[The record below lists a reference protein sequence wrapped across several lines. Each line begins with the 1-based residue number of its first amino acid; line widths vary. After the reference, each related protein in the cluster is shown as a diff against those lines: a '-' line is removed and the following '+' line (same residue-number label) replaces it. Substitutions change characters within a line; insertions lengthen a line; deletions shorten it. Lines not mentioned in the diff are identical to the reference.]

1 MKSTLTPYWAQ
12 LISLSLVAAVAAG
25 CSKKKNND
33 DDGGGPNPDTEITAV
48 EAADDGLTVTVMYK
62 DKNDNSDVSFK
73 CQVEQT
79 QAEKGAA
86 PEWTDCDP
94 AGLIV
99 DVSPQGRYTF
109 RVKAFAGGIEDLS
122 PASRVYVAKGQ
133 APQGAAETQQFGA
146 IILNKGDLGSVYTKD
161 KVSLHF
167 GVSGNVKMED
177 IRFEYDQT
185 GKGWERTSASSADI
199 LTMTD
204 LVDGAEYQ
212 VAVRA
217 VNKATNAIGG
227 VDSVKFSVKLAGA
240 VSVTSSMD
248 LTANKTG
255 TAQLSLA
262 AANGEVSTTSCALDG
277 AAAGSCAEYIP
288 TLNLDEMAAGSHRL
302 VVQALDA
309 SGKSLGSTTVNFCA
323 QSCVTA
329 SRPVV
334 AQPQIMSLGDFYSL
348 KIPDGMH
355 VTEYSSTKNFTGG
368 TTGQLQFYRIRSNS
382 DPFYIGNYKCDGNF
396 DTIVPSSSPRGQVYD
411 YCYSTFPRTNADE
424 FYKWLTS
431 YGLANNHIEIAS
443 DADKITNEE
452 HERIVLNVFDRD
464 YEFMHGRSR
473 FEQLC
478 MNARG
483 EIVQTPNI
491 AWIDNFWTERVRARM
506 VICKVTFANSIAGN
520 GLPTL
525 DPEIWR
531 NVWWVG
537 SFFVDSTGEDLPRN
551 ECFWNDW
558 QSDLKHGNPVDYHPE
573 FCGNFKNPSLLEVTY
588 ISKTPYPSAE
598 WFAQEAQM
606 RIRPILKELTPVFQ

>member
-12 LISLSLVAAVAAG
+12 LISLSLVATFAAG
-25 CSKKKNND
+25 CSKKKSD
-33 DDGGGPNPDTEITAV
+33 DSDGGPNPDTEITAV
-48 EAADDGLTVTVMYK
+48 EAADDGKTVTVMYK
-62 DKNDNSDVSFK
+62 DKNDNTDVSFK

-86 PEWTDCDP
+86 PEWTDCDA

-99 DVSPQGRYTF
+99 DVSPQARYTF
-109 RVKAFAGGIEDLS
+109 RVKAIAGGVEDMS

-133 APQGAAETQQFGA
+133 AAQEPADAQQVAAL
-146 IILNKGDLGSVYTKD
+146 ILNKGDVGATYTKD
-161 KVSLHF
+161 SLTLNL
-167 GVSGNVKMED
+167 GVAGQVNLDD
-177 IRFEYDQT
+177 IRFEYKLNGGQWTRVAEAETLKMSDLED
-185 GKGWERTSASSADI
+185 GKTYE
-199 LTMTD
+199 L
-204 LVDGAEYQ
+204 
-212 VAVRA
+212 AVRA
-217 VNKATNAIGG
+217 VHRPTNSIGG
-227 VDSVKFSVKLAGA
+227 EDTMTFTVKLAGA
-240 VSVTSSMD
+240 LSVTATPD
-248 LTANKTG
+248 LTATKTG
-255 TAQLSLA
+255 TSQLSLA
-262 AANGEVSTTSCALDG
+262 ASGGDIASMTCALDG
-277 AAAGSCAEYIP
+277 AQDGDCKDYVPS
-288 TLNLDEMAAGSHRL
+288 LNLDQVAAGAHRL
-302 VVQALDA
+302 VIQAADA
-309 SGKSLGSTTVNFCA
+309 NGKSLGSSTVNFCA
-323 QSCVTA
+323 QSCTSA
-329 SRPVV
+329 SQPIV

-348 KIPDGMH
+348 KIPEGMH

-368 TTGQLQFYRIRSNS
+368 TTGQLQFYRIRTNS

-431 YGLANNHIEIAS
+431 YGLANNHIEVAT

-537 SFFVDSTGEDLPRN
+537 AFFIDSTGEDLPRN

-606 RIRPILKELTPVFQ
+606 RIRPILKELTPVFH